1 MPDKAHVTSV
11 EALDAFRARLI
22 LYVSKARPALEEVSA
37 EVLRVKLW
45 LENDQRLHWEGEV
58 RRCSRTLEQTRQA
71 VSSARMSSLGQAGS
85 ADLMAFRRA
94 KKAFEEAEAKL
105 KRLKYW
111 NREFEN
117 QADPLVRQLQKLHTF
132 LAQDMPK
139 AAAHI
144 AQLTGTLADYAGLAP
159 VSSLAPGP
167 TDPGK
172 ESGEAP
178 SAKESA
184 EVTKQ

>member
-71 VSSARMSSLGQAGS
+71 VSSARMSSLGQAGWLFLVVVRRNRRSCRGIRS
-85 ADLMAFRRA
+85 AGGLTVGAAWPAITRHACGSRRI
-94 KKAFEEAEAKL
+94 
-105 KRLKYW
+105 R
-111 NREFEN
+111 RRHRSRVDCS
-117 QADPLVRQLQKLHTF
+117 QRV
-132 LAQDMPK
+132 
-139 AAAHI
+139 
-144 AQLTGTLADYAGLAP
+144 G
-159 VSSLAPGP
+159 SSC
-167 TDPGK
+167 
-172 ESGEAP
+172 
-178 SAKESA
+178 
-184 EVTKQ
+184 